1 MTKRPDALEVRL
13 RDSVALGALV
23 RKVERKG
30 GGGGGDSGCRSVH
43 LTATKQGQ
51 ESQTGRIQMNRP
63 IGGNKM
69 IRNATFEALPPNLW
83 CMINRAREIIG

>member
-1 MTKRPDALEVRL
+1 MA
-13 RDSVALGALV
+13 
-23 RKVERKG
+23 VEEETRG
-30 GGGGGDSGCRSVH
+30 VEARGVN

-63 IGGNKM
+63 ICGNEM
-69 IRNATFEALPPNLW
+69 IRNATFVAVTPNLW